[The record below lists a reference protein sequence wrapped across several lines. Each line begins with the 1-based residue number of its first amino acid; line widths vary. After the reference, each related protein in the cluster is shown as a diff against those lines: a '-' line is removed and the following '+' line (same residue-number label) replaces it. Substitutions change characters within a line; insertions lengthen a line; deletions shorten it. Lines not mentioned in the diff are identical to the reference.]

1 MKAKEVKSI
10 LNITQQTLHNYIKEG
25 KISFV
30 KINKYHYNYNDN
42 DVYKLIGLSNIK
54 KSKYNV
60 TYSRVSLSKQKDDL
74 TRQTERLYNYC
85 MSNGISIEKQYE
97 DIKSG
102 MNFSE
107 RKSFNDLLTEV
118 IKGNVDSVIVENKDR
133 LARFG
138 FDLIE
143 AFFKFFDTKII
154 VVNNVDNKSYENEL
168 TEDLISIIHYFSMK
182 SYSNRRKLNKF
193 KKELE
198 EPIE

>member
-1 MKAKEVKSI
+1 MKAKEVKNI

-25 KISFV
+25 KLSFV
-30 KINKYHYNYNDN
+30 KINNYHYDYNDN
-42 DVYKLIGLSNIK
+42 DVYKLIGLSNTK
-54 KSKYNV
+54 KEKYNV

-74 TRQTERLYNYC
+74 NRQTERLYNYC
-85 MSNGISIEKQYE
+85 MSNGISIDKQYE

-102 MNFSE
+102 MNFTD
-107 RKSFNDLLTEV
+107 RKSFNELLTDV
-118 IKGNVDSVIVENKDR
+118 VKGNINYVVVENKDR

-138 FDLIE
+138 FELIE
-143 AFFKFFDTKII
+143 SFFKYFDTKII

-193 KKELE
+193 KKEIE
-198 EPIE
+198 EEIV

>member
-25 KISFV
+25 KISFI
-30 KINKYHYNYNDN
+30 KINKYHYDYNDN
-42 DVYKLIGLSNIK
+42 DVYKLIGLSNTK
-54 KSKYNV
+54 KQRYNV

-74 TRQTERLYNYC
+74 ARQTERLYNYC

-97 DIKSG
+97 DVKSG
-102 MNFSE
+102 MNFND
-107 RKSFNDLLTEV
+107 RRSFNDLLTDV
-118 IKGNVDSVIVENKDR
+118 IKGNIDSVIIENKDR

-138 FDLIE
+138 FELIE
-143 AFFKFFDTKII
+143 SFFKFFDTKII

-193 KKELE
+193 KKEIE
-198 EPIE
+198 ENIV

>member
-10 LNITQQTLHNYIKEG
+10 LNVTQQTLHNYIKEG

-30 KINKYHYNYNDN
+30 KINKYHYDYNDN
-42 DVYKLIGLSNIK
+42 DVYKLIGLSNTK
-54 KSKYNV
+54 KQRYNV
-60 TYSRVSLSKQKDDL
+60 TYSRVSLSKQKNDL
-74 TRQTERLYNYC
+74 ERQTERLYNYC

-102 MNFSE
+102 MNFND
-107 RKSFNDLLTEV
+107 RKSFNDLLTDV
-118 IKGNVDSVIVENKDR
+118 IKGNVDRVIIENKDR

-138 FDLIE
+138 FELIE
-143 AFFKFFDTKII
+143 SLFKYFDTKII

-182 SYSNRRKLNKF
+182 SYSNRIKLNKF
-193 KKELE
+193 KIEIE
-198 EPIE
+198 EDIV